1 MAAAAQ
7 TRPPASKTS
16 MSATVDGVATLP
28 TEAGEEGSVTLTTWR
43 VDPAVDTA

>member
-16 MSATVDGVATLP
+16 TSTTVGSVATLP
-28 TEAGEEGSVTLTTWR
+28 TEAGEEWSVTLTTWM